1 MASTASTKKSKTEC
15 SVAADLYAGLF
26 LSFLIMNK
34 PVVRY
39 RRFAWI
45 VSFLYCYTAIKE
57 N

>member
-1 MASTASTKKSKTEC
+1 MASTKKSKTEC

-39 RRFAWI
+39 RGFAWI